1 MLLDCQ
7 KPSALDAYVA
17 RILDLQSASTYLC
30 WQGMEAR
37 HTPNRDSIDA
47 DRAGKSRR
55 SSMGSNLWQEG
66 RNAFL
71 RNQTSGVPAFSLVP
85 LAKVSAINAEVSQ
98 KIFSLPAAPGA
109 TDLSTALAMVGMQV

>member
-1 MLLDCQ
+1 
-7 KPSALDAYVA
+7 
-17 RILDLQSASTYLC
+17 
-30 WQGMEAR
+30 MEAPS
-37 HTPNRDSIDA
+37 TSNPNSIDA
-47 DRAGKSRR
+47 SHNDTAGKSRR

-66 RNAFL
+66 RNAFM

-109 TDLSTALAMVGMQV
+109 TSLSTALAIVGMQVRPAVQACFLQVECVL